1 MGRTGQ
7 GGKNGGRVKAVL
19 ALKGSTAVDDAAA
32 DAAAEM
38 DAQSG
43 VRSNEPTPPPT
54 SSPQVAQ
61 SQEEPVNQGEL
72 EAGPSAKVY
81 KRRAEKAKAEKE
93 KAESE
98 LAILKRKL
106 DEMERSGA
114 ADGTPVSTLDYLLC
128 LAIDGE

>member
-54 SSPQVAQ
+54 SSQQVAQ
-61 SQEEPVNQGEL
+61 SQEEPVNQGE
-72 EAGPSAKVY
+72 AGPPAELY

-114 ADGTPVSTLDYLLC
+114 ADGTPVSTLEYLLC

>member
-7 GGKNGGRVKAVL
+7 GKGGRAGEG
-19 ALKGSTAVDDAAA
+19 AQKGSTAVDDAAA

-54 SSPQVAQ
+54 SSQQVAQ
-61 SQEEPVNQGEL
+61 SQEEPVNQGE
-72 EAGPSAKVY
+72 AGPPAEVY

-106 DEMERSGA
+106 EAMERSGA
-114 ADGTPVSTLDYLLC
+114 ADGTPVSTLEYLLC